1 MKVWDVPTRL
11 YHWIQ
16 AGLFVGLAF
25 SGLTEQGP
33 HVYLGLT
40 LFTLLIWRFIWGFI
54 GSETSRFSQFVR
66 SPKNVLLYVQGTHKA
81 LPGHNPAGGY
91 MVITMILALFSQCLS
106 GLALSGMLDPL
117 PGSEYWLNDQ
127 IFDVCV
133 FVHENL
139 VDGLFILVGL
149 HLAAILLYK
158 IQNKPLVKAMFTGVQ
173 EHVSTKI
180 SFASNRR
187 AIVVFAL
194 SVTITATLYALS
206 IE

>member
-1 MKVWDVPTRL
+1 MKVWDFPTRL

-16 AGLFVGLAF
+16 ALLFAGLAF

-40 LFTLLIWRFIWGFI
+40 LFTLLTWRLLWGFI
-54 GSETSRFSQFVR
+54 GSETSRFSQFVH
-66 SPKNVLLYVQGTHKA
+66 SPKTVLLYFKGEYKES
-81 LPGHNPAGGY
+81 PGHNPAGGY
-91 MVITMILALFSQCLS
+91 MVVTLVTALSIQCLS

-133 FVHENL
+133 FIHENL
-139 VDGLFILVGL
+139 IDGLFILVSL
-149 HLAAILLYK
+149 HLLAIIIYK
-158 IQNKPLVKAMFTGVQ
+158 LQRKPLVKAMFTGVQ
-173 EHVSTKI
+173 EHISTKV
-180 SFASNRR
+180 SLASNRR
-187 AIVVFAL
+187 AIAVFAVSL
-194 SVTITATLYALS
+194 SITTVIYVLS